1 MPSTRRQKAKAR
13 KSGETDILSDID
25 NLDVMLGNG
34 DSNPIEREFADA
46 IEQSSVQGDTESN
59 THLRD
64 QYASFTY
71 ENNLPRQNDVR
82 QFFPL
87 FKKGDR
93 SNPEN
98 YRPISL
104 LSSASKIFEKVIC
117 KRMTKFF
124 KKNESFTPNQYG
136 FRNKRSCTHAIGE
149 VLDYIRNEMDKRN
162 AGSACFID
170 LKNTFDTL
178 DHKILLQKLEKY
190 GFRGKIL
197 CLLTNY
203 LENRQQYV
211 EHNQIRSST
220 KELKTGVPQGSVL
233 GPFLFLIYINDLP
246 LVFEKSKISLFA
258 DDTTVY
264 NMGMN
269 SEKEITEDVRKMR
282 NWFDV
287 NKLTLNVEKCESI
300 SFGRAQPV
308 SEETF
313 GEKISC
319 KSSCKY
325 LGVIIDNKLN
335 FKDHVEY
342 VSKKLNKFCGLV
354 YRIRHLYP
362 LHCLLLFYKSY
373 AKPLITYGLLNYGI
387 QPKRIFNLLK
397 MHKGELFEQC
407 FSKKNL
413 NLSKILLRIKNS

>member
-1 MPSTRRQKAKAR
+1 
-13 KSGETDILSDID
+13 
-25 NLDVMLGNG
+25 
-34 DSNPIEREFADA
+34 
-46 IEQSSVQGDTESN
+46 
-59 THLRD
+59 
-64 QYASFTY
+64 
-71 ENNLPRQNDVR
+71 
-82 QFFPL
+82 
-87 FKKGDR
+87 
-93 SNPEN
+93 
-98 YRPISL
+98 
-104 LSSASKIFEKVIC
+104 
-117 KRMTKFF
+117 
-124 KKNESFTPNQYG
+124 
-136 FRNKRSCTHAIGE
+136 
-149 VLDYIRNEMDKRN
+149 MDKRN
-162 AGSACFID
+162 ARSACFID
-170 LKNTFDTL
+170 LKKAFDTL
-178 DHKILLQKLEKY
+178 GHNILLQKLEKY

-220 KELKTGVPQGSVL
+220 KELKTGVPQRSVL

-246 LVFEKSKISLFA
+246 LVCEKSKISLFA

-264 NMGMN
+264 KMGMN

-325 LGVIIDNKLN
+325 LGVLIDNKLN
-335 FKDHVEY
+335 FKDHVDY

-373 AKPLITYGLLNYGI
+373 AKPLITYGLLNYGSTTKTNL
-387 QPKRIFNLLK
+387 QPIENAQRRIIRAMF
-397 MHKGELFEQC
+397 F
-407 FSKKNL
+407 KKNL
-413 NLSKILLRIKNS
+413 NLSKKLLGIKIPDSLRNVYIGISH

>member
-1 MPSTRRQKAKAR
+1 MVLNNTTTEEITKIFRNIKNKKSTGHDGT
-13 KSGETDILSDID
+13 SNEILKCCSPTIEPYVA
-25 NLDVMLGNG
+25 DVFNKCL
-34 DSNPIEREFADA
+34 
-46 IEQSSVQGDTESN
+46 EQSIFPEPFKIARVI
-59 THLRD
+59 
-64 QYASFTY
+64 
-71 ENNLPRQNDVR
+71 
-82 QFFPL
+82 PL

-104 LSSASKIFEKVIC
+104 LSSLSKVFEKVLC

-124 KKNESFTPNQYG
+124 MKNESFTPNQYG

-170 LKNTFDTL
+170 LKKAFDTL
-178 DHKILLQKLEKY
+178 DHNILLQKLEKY

-211 EHNQIRSST
+211 EHNQSRSST

-246 LVFEKSKISLFA
+246 LVCEKSKISLFA

-264 NMGMN
+264 NIGMN

-325 LGVIIDNKLN
+325 LGVLID
-335 FKDHVEY
+335 
-342 VSKKLNKFCGLV
+342 
-354 YRIRHLYP
+354 
-362 LHCLLLFYKSY
+362 
-373 AKPLITYGLLNYGI
+373 
-387 QPKRIFNLLK
+387 
-397 MHKGELFEQC
+397 
-407 FSKKNL
+407 KN
-413 NLSKILLRIKNS
+413 